1 MSMKEEQLSKFNSDL
16 SNIEKEIKNIQD
28 KYTGKDKVEM
38 DSKDTEFL
46 LSILDRIDERLSHLD
61 DGDEDEEIENENEN

>member
-1 MSMKEEQLSKFNSDL
+1 MSMKEEQLSKFNSEL

-46 LSILDRIDERLSHLD
+46 LSILDRIDERLSQLD
-61 DGDEDEEIENENEN
+61 DEKEDEETENEN